1 MSITAAQ
8 VNELRNRTGAGI
20 LDCKKALTES
30 NGDMEAAIDFLRKKG
45 AALAAKR
52 ADRAANEGIVSAK
65 VSDDKKYGV
74 LVEVNCE
81 TDFVAKSDDF
91 IDFSKKVTELAFA
104 KKANDVAAFVESTPE
119 ITTMLNEMTAKIGE
133 KLQVGRVA
141 CLESADGVV
150 DFYIH
155 YGERLGSLVSFKNLE
170 TGKVDGVASALK
182 DVAKQI
188 AAMSPLAVSR
198 EDVPAEFIE
207 KELEIYK
214 EQFRKEG
221 KPEDKLDFIAKNK
234 LGKYFEEVALL
245 EQSFFR
251 EDKKTVGAWLEEVNK
266 ANGIKMSVASF
277 KRFNL
282 GEGSK

>member
-8 VNELRNRTGAGI
+8 VNELRTRTGAGI

-30 NGDMEAAIDFLRKKG
+30 NGDMEAAIDLLRKKG

-91 IDFSKKVTELAFA
+91 VDFSKKVTELAFA
-104 KKANDVAAFVESTPE
+104 KKANDTASFIESTPE

-155 YGERLGSLVSFKNLE
+155 YGDRLGSLVSFKNLE
-170 TGKVDGVASALK
+170 SDKVESVATALK

-198 EDVPAEFIE
+198 EEVPADFIE

-251 EDKKTVGAWLEEVNK
+251 EDKKTVGTWLEEVNE
-266 ANGIKMSVASF
+266 ANGTKMSVGTF

>member
-65 VSDDKKYGV
+65 VSEDKKYGV

-104 KKANDVAAFVESTPE
+104 KKANDVTTFVESTPE

-155 YGERLGSLVSFKNLE
+155 YGDRLGSLVSFKNLE
-170 TGKVDGVASALK
+170 SGKIDSVASALK

-188 AAMSPLAVSR
+188 AAMSPVAVSR
-198 EDVPAEFIE
+198 EEVPAEFIE

>member
-65 VSDDKKYGV
+65 VSEDKKYGV

-104 KKANDVAAFVESTPE
+104 KKANDVTTFVESTPE

-155 YGERLGSLVSFKNLE
+155 YGDRLGSLVSFKNLE
-170 TGKVDGVASALK
+170 SGKIDSVASALK

-188 AAMSPLAVSR
+188 AAMSPVAVSR
-198 EDVPAEFIE
+198 EEVPAEFVE

>member
-65 VSDDKKYGV
+65 VSEDKKYGV

-104 KKANDVAAFVESTPE
+104 KKANDVTTFVESTPE

-155 YGERLGSLVSFKNLE
+155 YGDRLGSLVSFKNLE
-170 TGKVDGVASALK
+170 SGKIDSVASALK

-188 AAMSPLAVSR
+188 AAMSPVAVSR
-198 EDVPAEFIE
+198 EEVPAEFIE

-266 ANGIKMSVASF
+266 ANGIEMSVASF

>member
-52 ADRAANEGIVSAK
+52 ADRAANEGIVSAM

-91 IDFSKKVTELAFA
+91 VAFSKKVTELAFA
-104 KKANDVAAFVESTPE
+104 KKANDAAAFVESTPE

-141 CLESADGVV
+141 CLESTDGVV

-155 YGERLGSLVSFKNLE
+155 YGDRLGSLVAFKNLE
-170 TGKVDGVASALK
+170 AGKVDAVASALK

-188 AAMSPLAVSR
+188 AAMSPVAVSR
-198 EDVPAEFIE
+198 EEVPAEFIE

>member
-20 LDCKKALTES
+20 LDCKKALVES
-30 NGDMEAAIDFLRKKG
+30 NGDMEAAIDYLRKKG

-52 ADRAANEGIVSAK
+52 ADRAANEGIVSAM
-65 VSDDKKYGV
+65 VSADKKYGV

-91 IDFSKKVTELAFA
+91 VAFSKKVTELAFN
-104 KKANDVAAFVESTPE
+104 KKANDVAAFIESTPE

-150 DFYIH
+150 EYYIH
-155 YGERLGSLVSFKNLE
+155 YGDRLGSLVSFKNLE
-170 TGKVDGVASALK
+170 AGQLDSVASSLK

-188 AAMSPLAVSR
+188 AAMSPVAVSR
-198 EDVPAEFIE
+198 EEVPAEFIE

-266 ANGIKMSVASF
+266 ANGTKMSVGTF

>member
-1 MSITAAQ
+1 MSVTAAQ
-8 VNELRNRTGAGI
+8 VNELRQRTGAGI
-20 LDCKKALTES
+20 LDCKKALVES
-30 NGDMEAAIDFLRKKG
+30 NGDMDAAIDYLRKKG

-91 IDFSKKVTELAFA
+91 VAFSKEVTELAFT
-104 KKANDVAAFVESTPE
+104 KKANDIDAFLEATPE

-133 KLQVGRVA
+133 KLQVSRVA
-141 CLESADGVV
+141 YLDSADGMV

-155 YGERLGSLVSFKNLE
+155 YGDRLGSLVAFKN
-170 TGKVDGVASALK
+170 VAVTDENLK
-182 DVAKQI
+182 PVMQDIAKQV
-188 AAMSPLAVSR
+188 AAMSPVSVSR
-198 EDVPAEFIE
+198 EEVPSDLIE

-221 KPEDKLDFIAKNK
+221 KPEDKIEFIAKNK
-234 LGKYFEEVALL
+234 LGKYFEEVVLL

-251 EDKKTVGAWLEEVNK
+251 EDKKTVGEWLKEVNK
-266 ANGIKMSVASF
+266 ANGTEMSVTTF
-277 KRFNL
+277 RRFAL

>member
-20 LDCKKALTES
+20 LDCKKALTDS